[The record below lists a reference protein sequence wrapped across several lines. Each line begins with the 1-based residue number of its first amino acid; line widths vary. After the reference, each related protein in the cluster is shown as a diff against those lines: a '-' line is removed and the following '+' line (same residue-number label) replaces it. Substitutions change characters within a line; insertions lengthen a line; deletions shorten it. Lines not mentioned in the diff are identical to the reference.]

1 MKPFQP
7 RDIYATAWAWEDE
20 RCRQRMASL
29 MAGFK
34 RPMTDIQ
41 VVSEEELADLTRR
54 KGWLDVWKRQGYNL
68 FDGDPDLVFN
78 KFRWFDAAEQKAWRE
93 RNAAL
98 LNETRDFGRSL
109 IAALGGFPTFHH
121 YEDGNHKR
129 LKRDTTCWALHDL
142 HTGWGCFHKCQY
154 CQRGRVSTIML
165 NVEEWMER
173 VDQLL
178 AENPWQKVIRFD
190 VETDCL
196 ILEPEYG
203 ICRDLVEHFA
213 QMDDRY
219 LILFSKSDN
228 VDFLLDLD
236 HRGHTIMLWT
246 LSTPTVSRRIEIDT
260 ATTEERIEAARKCQA
275 AGYPVRFKFKPIV
288 PVKNWREEATAMLEK
303 LFAVV
308 KPDNLSMET
317 LFFRNTAELKTMFD
331 QSLFDPDFIRMM
343 ERHEA
348 EHGIPDEYKTIPEAF
363 RIEIYEYY
371 AAEVKRLS
379 PETPIS
385 LCAEGAAVWDHMA
398 PLLGQTPDDFI
409 CNCGPACIPYL
420 KPCSMVNAPD
430 FKPTIAK
437 Q

>member
-7 RDIYATAWAWEDE
+7 REIFATSWAWEDE
-20 RCRQRMASL
+20 RCRARMESL
-29 MAGFK
+29 MAGFG
-34 RPMTDIQ
+34 RPMSDIQ
-41 VVSEEELADLTRR
+41 VVTEEELPDLIRR
-54 KGWLDVWKRQGYNL
+54 KNWLDLWQRQGCSL

-78 KFRWFDAAEQKAWRE
+78 KFRWFDDAEKKAWRE
-93 RNAAL
+93 RTAPILSEA
-98 LNETRDFGRSL
+98 RDYGRSMV
-109 IAALGGFPTFHH
+109 AALGGYPTYHH
-121 YEDGNHKR
+121 FEDGNHKR

-142 HTGWGCFHKCQY
+142 HTGWGCFHKCRY
-154 CQRGRVSTIML
+154 CPRGRVSTIML

-178 AENPWQKVIRFD
+178 ADNPWQKVIRFD

-213 QMDDRY
+213 EMDDRY

-228 VDFLLDLD
+228 VDFLLDLE
-236 HRGHTIMLWT
+236 HKGHTIMLWT
-246 LSTPTVSRRIEIDT
+246 LSTPIVSRRIEVDT

-288 PVKNWREEATAMLEK
+288 PTRNWRQDATDMLEK
-303 LFAVV
+303 LFAAVQ
-308 KPDNLSMET
+308 PDNLSMET
-317 LFFRNTAELKTMFD
+317 LFFRNTEELKNMFD
-331 QSLFDPDFIRMM
+331 EELLDPEFVKMM
-343 ERHEA
+343 EEHEA
-348 EHGIPDEYKTIPEAF
+348 KNGIDDPYKSIPEPF

-379 PETPIS
+379 PQTPIS
-385 LCAEGAAVWDHMA
+385 LCAESATAWDHMA
-398 PLLGQTPDDFI
+398 PLLGQSPYDFI

-420 KPCSMVNAPD
+420 KPSSMVNAPD
-430 FKPTIAK
+430 FKPTIAP

>member
-1 MKPFQP
+1 MKPFRP
-7 RDIYATAWAWEDE
+7 RDLFATSWAWEDE
-20 RCRQRMASL
+20 RCRRRMERL
-29 MAGFK
+29 MAGFG
-34 RPMTDIQ
+34 RPMADVR
-41 VVSEEELADLTRR
+41 VVSESELPDLIRR
-54 KGWLDVWKRQGYNL
+54 KGWLDVWKRQGYNR

-78 KFRWFDAAEQKAWRE
+78 KFRWFSDAEKKAWRE
-93 RNAAL
+93 RTPML
-98 LNETRDFGRSL
+98 QECRDFAHSL
-109 IAALGGFPTFHH
+109 VCALNGYPTFHH

-129 LKRDTTCWALHDL
+129 HRRDTTCWALHDL

-154 CQRGRVSTIML
+154 CQRGQVSTIML
-165 NVEEWMER
+165 DVEEWLAH

-178 AENPWQKVIRFD
+178 ADNPWQKAIRFD

-213 QMDDRY
+213 RLDDRY

-228 VDFLLDLD
+228 VDFLLNLE

-288 PVKNWREEATAMLEK
+288 PVMNWRQEATAMLEM
-303 LFAVV
+303 LFAAV
-308 KPDNLSMET
+308 KPDNLSMEM
-317 LFFRNTAELKTMFD
+317 LFFRSVDELKSMFD
-331 QSLFDPDFIRMM
+331 QELFDPEFIRLM

-348 EHGIPDEYKTIPEAF
+348 EQGVPDEYKSIPEAF
-363 RIEIYEYY
+363 RIAVYEHY
-371 AAEVKRLS
+371 AAEAKRLS
-379 PETPIS
+379 PGTPLS
-385 LCAEGAAVWDHMA
+385 LCAEGAVVWERLA
-398 PLLGQTPDDFI
+398 PQLGQGPDDFV
-409 CNCGPACIPYL
+409 CNCGPACIPHL
-420 KPCSMVNAPD
+420 KPRSMVNTSD
-430 FKPTIAK
+430 YKPTIAP